1 MSDITK
7 IKLPNDT
14 EARNIKDSRIS
25 TQTAYTS
32 KGSAT
37 KVPQITTNTLG
48 QVTNIS
54 EVTIT
59 NTKNTAGATNK
70 TDAKM
75 FIVGAESQGAN
86 PQTYSNS
93 NVYIGTD
100 NCLYSNGAKV
110 LTSDSNDNQTIKTST
125 VTFGANDTVELVGGT
140 NVTVTG
146 DSSAKTITINA
157 SQPDVSN
164 FIEKSST
171 SGLVKNDGTIDTN
184 TYLTTSGTAAN
195 STKLNNQNASYYLNY
210 NNLSNKPTIPT
221 VNDGQLTIKANG
233 TSKGTFT
240 ANQSGNTEIDI
251 TAEDLGL
258 SSALKYRGATT
269 TTKPS
274 SGKYIQTIIG
284 STTYYVSITSSGTA
298 TQQNAQLGDV
308 ISVGVVEYVCTTA
321 GASGTNVFTQI
332 GDESSYALKSVK
344 VEGSGVLSG
353 GGDLTTNRTITH
365 NQVLGTAKTT
375 SDVYKVKIDA
385 YGHISEATSAGLST
399 VATSGNY
406 NDLSNK
412 PTTMKNPNKL
422 NIKTNSDTSNYVE
435 YDGSVEKT
443 IIIKPSTTN
452 GAFIISDGGSTDKT
466 IQLAGNFSNTA
477 TAADNILDGS
487 NSGTQITY
495 KPYTSQQNKLSFD
508 TSTTNPTGTN
518 RLNLN
523 GYLYATKL
531 YSGGTEVLT
540 SHQTIPV
547 TDVKIGT
554 TSIVNDTVA
563 TLQTNGT
570 YNATTNKIATMSDIP
585 NVSNF
590 ISTSS
595 TAGLVKNDG
604 SIDTT
609 SYRSNTISTNNG
621 KRYLLGSS
629 STTNMSTTNTNSS
642 CYMQS
647 GILYSN
653 GTEVVTSSF
662 SKAVTLSGSTT
673 LSDTTFNGNLTFGAS
688 CNVSTETWTFTLS
701 DGTSTTKTILLFDN

>member
-25 TQTAYTS
+25 TKTAYIS

-37 KVPQITTNTLG
+37 KVPQITTNNLG

-59 NTKNTAGATNK
+59 NTKNTAGTTNK
-70 TDAKM
+70 TDTKM
-75 FIVGAESQGAN
+75 FIVGAESQAAN

-93 NVYIGTD
+93 NVYIGAD
-100 NCLYSNGAKV
+100 NCLYSNGVKV
-110 LTSDSNDNQTIKTST
+110 LTSDSNDNQTVKTSS
-125 VTFGANDTVELVGGT
+125 VNFGANDVVELVGGT
-140 NVTVTG
+140 NVTVVG

-184 TYLTTSGTAAN
+184 SYLTTSGTAAN

-210 NNLSNKPTIPT
+210 NNLSNKPSIPSSDSDLTNDRYVRYDINSQGLTTTQKSNARTNIGAGTSNFSGSYNDLTNKPTIPT
-221 VNDGQLTIKANG
+221 VNDGQLTIKADG
-233 TSKGTFT
+233 TTKGTFT
-240 ANQSGNTEIDI
+240 ANQSGDTEIDI

-274 SGKYIQTIIG
+274 TGKYIQTVIG
-284 STTYYVSITSSGTA
+284 STTYYVSITNSGTA

-353 GGDLTTNRTITH
+353 GGNLTTNRTITH
-365 NQVLGTAKTT
+365 NEVLGTAQNTA
-375 SDVYKVKIDA
+375 DVYKIKIDE

-399 VATSGNY
+399 VATSGSY

-443 IIIKPSTTN
+443 ITIKPSTTN

-466 IQLAGNFSNTA
+466 IQLNGSFTDTGATSITTSGNGNAVTSASYDSSNR
-477 TAADNILDGS
+477 
-487 NSGTQITY
+487 QITLT
-495 KPYTSQQNKLSFD
+495 KG
-508 TSTTNPTGTN
+508 TTF
-518 RLNLN
+518 
-523 GYLYATKL
+523 
-531 YSGGTEVLT
+531 LT
-540 SHQTIPV
+540 SHQ
-547 TDVKIGT
+547 
-554 TSIVNDTVA
+554 SIK
-563 TLQTNGT
+563 TL
-570 YNATTNKIATMSDIP
+570 
-585 NVSNF
+585 
-590 ISTSS
+590 
-595 TAGLVKNDG
+595 
-604 SIDTT
+604 DTT
-609 SYRSNTISTNNG
+609 ATN
-621 KRYLLGSS
+621 
-629 STTNMSTTNTNSS
+629 
-642 CYMQS
+642 
-647 GILYSN
+647 
-653 GTEVVTSSF
+653 
-662 SKAVTLSGSTT
+662 
-673 LSDTTFNGNLTFGAS
+673 
-688 CNVSTETWTFTLS
+688 
-701 DGTSTTKTILLFDN
+701 